1 MQFARRLAAPMAVL
15 GVMVAGPL
23 ASTSGAGT
31 VTATATTRG
40 TYTPSPFTPVSTSR
54 TLAGVCPSTINVQL
68 DWWPSAD
75 DAELFELI
83 GPSGTVD
90 INNNSYSGELGT
102 TGVKVV
108 LKAGGPAESYL
119 PPEAAVAEYP
129 STYILEDSTDDQLT
143 YGGTARTTGVFV
155 WYQRYPVVL
164 EWGNPKWDFKSVA
177 DIKASAQ
184 TVLAYN
190 GAAYINA
197 LEYYGELTK
206 SQVDESYNGSP
217 TRFVTASGSIVQ
229 QDYITQGPYQ
239 YVHDTPDWDKPVYWV
254 SVAPQYPVYEPQ
266 ISVPTSKL
274 AADTPCLKQLVPII
288 QQAGVEYEENP
299 GPVNAVLVK
308 ITHEFKGQGVQ
319 LSSDGIAYTTR
330 AQIEYGLVANGAN
343 GVFGSFSQSRLQK
356 VVKLLAPVLKS
367 LGKSVPSGVSASTLA
382 TNEFLDPSISLPARF
397 KALSASGLT
406 AYDPP
411 AAG

>member
-1 MQFARRLAAPMAVL
+1 MPFARRLAAPVALL

-23 ASTSGAGT
+23 STTSGADALT
-31 VTATATTRG
+31 TAASAPKAAA
-40 TYTPSPFTPVSTSR
+40 YTPVSTSK
-54 TLAGVCPSTINVQL
+54 TLSGVCPSTINVQL

-83 GPSGTVD
+83 GPNGTVNVND
-90 INNNSYSGELGT
+90 NSYAGELGT

-119 PPEAAVAEYP
+119 PPEAAVAEY
-129 STYILEDSTDDQLT
+129 SSIYILEDATDDQLT

-164 EWGNPKWDFKSVA
+164 EWGDPKWDFKSVA
-177 DIKASAQ
+177 DIKASGQ

-197 LEYYGELTK
+197 LEYYGELSK

-217 TRFVTASGSIVQ
+217 ARFVAADGAIVQ
-229 QDYITQGPYQ
+229 QDYITEGPYQ

-254 SVAPQYPVYEPQ
+254 SVAPQYPVYEPE

-274 AADTPCLKQLVPII
+274 AADTPCLEQLVPII
-288 QQAGVEYEENP
+288 QQAGIDYEENP
-299 GPVNAVLVK
+299 GPVNGLLVK
-308 ITHEFKGQGVQ
+308 ITHEFKGQGVA
-319 LSSDGIAYTTR
+319 LSPDGIAYTTK
-330 AQIEYGLVANGAN
+330 AQIEYGLVANGPN
-343 GVFGSFSQSRLQK
+343 GVFGSFSTSRLKQI
-356 VVKLLAPVLKS
+356 VKLVTPVLKS
-367 LGKSVPSGVSASTLA
+367 LGKTVPAGITASTLA
-382 TNEFLDPSISLPARF
+382 TNKFLDPNISLPARF
-397 KALSASGLT
+397 KALSASQLT
-406 AYDPP
+406 AHDPP

>member
-1 MQFARRLAAPMAVL
+1 MQVARRLAAPVALL

-23 ASTSGAGT
+23 ASPSGANT
-31 VTATATTRG
+31 VATAAPA
-40 TYTPSPFTPVSTSR
+40 PSSAASTAFTPVSASK
-54 TLAGVCPSTINVQL
+54 TLSSVCPSTINVQL

-83 GPSGTVD
+83 GPNGTIN

-119 PPEAAVAEYP
+119 PPEAAAAEYP

-143 YGGTARTTGVFV
+143 YGGTAKTTGVFV

-164 EWGNPKWDFKSVA
+164 EWGNPKWDFKSVS
-177 DIKASAQ
+177 DIKASGQ
-184 TVLAYN
+184 TVLAYS
-190 GAAYINA
+190 GAAYINS
-197 LEYYGELTK
+197 LEYYGELAN

-217 TRFVTASGSIVQ
+217 ARFVSSDGAIVQ
-229 QDYITQGPYQ
+229 QDYITEGPYQ

-254 SVAPQYPVYEPQ
+254 SVAPQYPVYEPM

-288 QQAGVEYEENP
+288 QQAGVNYEEDP
-299 GPVNAVLVK
+299 VPVNALLVK
-308 ITHEFKGQGVQ
+308 ITHEFKGQGVA
-319 LSSDGIAYTTR
+319 LTSDGIAYTTR
-330 AQIEYGLVANGAN
+330 AQIEYGLVANGTN
-343 GVFGSFSQSRLQK
+343 GVFGSFSPSRLQQ
-356 VVKLLAPVLKS
+356 VIKLLTPVLKS
-367 LGKSVPSGVSASTLA
+367 LGKSVPAGVSASTLG
-382 TNEFLDPSISLPARF
+382 TNEFLDPNISLPARF
-397 KALSASGLT
+397 KALSASQLT
-406 AYDPP
+406 AFDPP